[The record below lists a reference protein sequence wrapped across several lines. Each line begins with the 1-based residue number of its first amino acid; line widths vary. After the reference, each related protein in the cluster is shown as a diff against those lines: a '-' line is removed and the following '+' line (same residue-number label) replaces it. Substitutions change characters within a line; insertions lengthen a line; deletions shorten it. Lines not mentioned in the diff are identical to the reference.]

1 MLPALQSTA
10 PTADDEAA
18 ASTPHNSSTVAA
30 AAAAAAPPPRQPLW
44 SEALLSLVAD
54 GLGLE
59 LERPG
64 GVAGCCVPGMWCG
77 PRGCYTLAFG
87 STFSNHGGYV
97 GIPAD
102 EYR

>member
-1 MLPALQSTA
+1 M
-10 PTADDEAA
+10 
-18 ASTPHNSSTVAA
+18 
-30 AAAAAAPPPRQPLW
+30 AAPPPQPLW
-44 SEALLSLVAD
+44 SEALLSIVAS

>member
-10 PTADDEAA
+10 PADDEAA
-18 ASTPHNSSTVAA
+18 ASTPHNSSTEAA
-30 AAAAAAPPPRQPLW
+30 AVAAPPPQPLW
-44 SEALLSLVAD
+44 SEALLSIVAS